1 MKTRLWATVGMCA
14 AAGLAVPTQA
24 LAQKQAYQMVDTSER
39 ATYGDFRLSAGFADD
54 PFVIEVTSGGQ
65 IDASNVSDGCTG
77 MVARA
82 PDAQLTYSAGSL
94 PLFIRTRS
102 SSDTTLLI
110 NGPNGAWHCDDD
122 SGGGTNAEV
131 SWNNPGSGVYDIW
144 VGAYGGNSGQAEL
157 HISEL
162 RSSGGGGGGGGLSS
176 LFSSGTFGGVSLN
189 AGFTPD
195 PHTVNLTAGGSLDAS
210 EIDGDCVGMIADEA
224 DYVVT
229 YQAGSFPLVFG
240 VDSDRDTTLIVMDDD
255 NNYWCDDDDGD
266 QPLNPRV
273 HIAAPRTGSYRVWV
287 GTYGSGNS
295 PATLYVTELA
305 SNAP

>member
-1 MKTRLWATVGMCA
+1 MRFTTLLFAGA
-14 AAGLAVPTQA
+14 AATGVALVPSAA
-24 LAQKQAYQMVDTSER
+24 LAQKSSYQTVDASER
-39 ATYGDFRLSAGFADD
+39 ATYGDYRLSAGFADD
-54 PFVIEVTSGGQ
+54 PFIIQVTSGGL
-65 IDASNVSDGCTG
+65 IDASNVANGCVG
-77 MVARA
+77 RVARA

-94 PLFIRTRS
+94 PLIIRTRS

-110 NGPNGAWHCDDD
+110 NGPNGSWHCDDD
-122 SGGGTNAEV
+122 SGGRTNAEV
-131 SWNNPGSGVYDIW
+131 SWNSPASGVYDIW
-144 VGAYGGNSGQAEL
+144 VGAYGGNSASAEI

-162 RSSGGGGGGGGLSS
+162 RSGGGGGSALWS
-176 LFSSGTFGGVSLN
+176 SSGTFGGVSLS

-195 PHTVNLTAGGSLDAS
+195 PHTVYLTAGGSLDAS
-210 EIDGDCVGMIADEA
+210 DIDSDCVGMIADEA

-255 NNYWCDDDDGD
+255 NSYWCDDDGGD
-266 QPLNPRV
+266 EALNPRV
-273 HIAAPRTGSYRVWV
+273 HISNPRSGSYRVWV
-287 GTYGSGNS
+287 GTYTSGNS